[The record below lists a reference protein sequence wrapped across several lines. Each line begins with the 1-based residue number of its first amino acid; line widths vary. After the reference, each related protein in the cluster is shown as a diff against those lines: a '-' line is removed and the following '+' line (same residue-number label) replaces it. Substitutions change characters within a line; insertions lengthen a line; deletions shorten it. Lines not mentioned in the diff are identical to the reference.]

1 MFLEHGL
8 EALVCSVDG
17 PPERRRGDQLDPIME
32 GEVVAKDAT
41 LFVSE
46 VGQGGIVDDVV
57 RCAQVVDALMVWL
70 VSSTQ

>member
-1 MFLEHGL
+1 
-8 EALVCSVDG
+8 
-17 PPERRRGDQLDPIME
+17 ME

-57 RCAQVVDALMVWL
+57 RCA
-70 VSSTQ
+70 